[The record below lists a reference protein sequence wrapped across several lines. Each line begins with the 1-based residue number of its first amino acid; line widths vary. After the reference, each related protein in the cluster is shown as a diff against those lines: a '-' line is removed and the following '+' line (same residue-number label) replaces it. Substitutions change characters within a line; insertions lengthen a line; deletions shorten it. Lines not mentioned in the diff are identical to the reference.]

1 MANYYNV
8 TGWKHTGFDYYNRPF
23 SREVLNGEYFTSE
36 HNYFQ
41 MNGVAVKR
49 DDTAGLTYID
59 LQGSVKDERGTQVN
73 PPNVTGVLGP
83 GGPWYSWEEVDYI
96 RLVRTGYPG
105 DEDFVDISGYQ
116 KDPWNAPREG
126 KLYVSYYFV
135 TGMEAR
141 ARNVT
146 RIYLMLDEWTTM
158 GGAAELEIES
168 GFKIRGHITEAED
181 ASGYNLAS
189 EAISLLEPLETK
201 SVGYINDVPVEE
213 GTWDIIVS
221 QVDLTAYSEDQ
232 SVDALVAQA
241 TNGQSSVFPFVPA
254 VNAETQLQCNSPGE
268 VDEVTDNIHIRDYGF
283 FDSKNSRVNH
293 NLSVLLSAGQLEL
306 QDSYSIPKAYV
317 LVQTEDT
324 GRISEI
330 SNLVLPEP
338 SPVKKDITGY
348 PRKADYL
355 FGQEVLFSCST
366 GEMNAQNFYDLQDDT
381 IITWA
386 LVTPSGNPVARFKKI
401 KSHPYQYDQVVN
413 GMTWLKKAVVLEGAS
428 GSLWNQVNQNFAQ
441 QTQNRAVA
449 ENKIANR
456 VQNFRHI
463 ARAWE
468 TATNITMGAG
478 EMISSGVSASN
489 LLSGGKETWEAAR
502 QVADAVSQ
510 AANMGIDVYADFKSR
525 QFKAQSLEQAQNQL
539 GASLAQAN
547 FQAPYTNF
555 MPNLNVAAFRPNAF
569 GVYIV
574 NTSAKDRQR
583 LKNYF
588 LRYGYNGLYKPL
600 TWDEINVKSRVNYI
614 QCEGVCLKHSY
625 YPMRMTSATSS
636 LLSQGLFLW
645 NERPNQAAFAN
656 NPDRT

>member
-73 PPNVTGVLGP
+73 PPNATGVLGP

-116 KDPWNAPREG
+116 KDPWNTPREG
-126 KLYVSYYFV
+126 KLYVAYYFV

-158 GGAAELEIES
+158 GGASELEIES

-181 ASGYNLAS
+181 ADGYNLAP
-189 EAISLLEPLETK
+189 EQISLIEPLEVK
-201 SVGYINDVPVEE
+201 SSSDIYVGEE
-213 GTWDIIVS
+213 LEDKEFVIS
-221 QVDLTAYSEDQ
+221 QTDLTQYSEEQ
-232 SVDALVAQA
+232 TVDAFVAQGV
-241 TNGQSSVFPFVPA
+241 NGQSSVIPA
-254 VNAETQLQCNSPGE
+254 VSAVSGNTK
-268 VDEVTDNIHIRDYGF
+268 VTVYAPFDFTSRELNVQGYGIYARDNV
-283 FDSKNSRVNH
+283 RVQH
-293 NLSVLLSAGQLEL
+293 NMSVLFSAGQLEL
-306 QDSYSIPKAYV
+306 QDSYTIPGEYV
-317 LVQTEDT
+317 GAAVPDST
-324 GRISEI
+324 GRITAIFNKSATITNPTARDI
-330 SNLVLPEP
+330 S
-338 SPVKKDITGY
+338 GY

-355 FGQEVLFSCST
+355 FGQDVLLAKLT
-366 GEMNAQNFYDLQDDT
+366 GEMCAMNFYDVSDRN
-381 IITWA
+381 IAIWA
-386 LVTPSGNPVARFKKI
+386 IMTPGGTPIARFKAI
-401 KSHPYQYDQVVN
+401 REHPYVYDQCVKGAPWMKNAIV
-413 GMTWLKKAVVLEGAS
+413 MQGAS
-428 GSLWNQVNQNFAQ
+428 GSMWNQLNNSFAQ

-449 ENKIANR
+449 ENKVRNNVENWR
-456 VQNFRHI
+456 LG
-463 ARAWE
+463 ARAVK
-468 TATNITMGAG
+468 TAADIGIAG
-478 EMISSGVSASN
+478 GSAVSSVGSVSN
-489 LLSGGKETWEAAR
+489 LFSGGKETWAAA
-502 QVADAVSQ
+502 QGIANAAYD
-510 AANMGIDVYADFKSR
+510 AANVGIDIYAEWKGR
-525 QFKAQSLEQAQNQL
+525 QFKEQSLEQAQNQL
-539 GASLAQAN
+539 NMSLAQAN
-547 FQAPYTNF
+547 FQAPYANF
-555 MPNLNVAAFRPNAF
+555 VPDLNGYVFERNAF
-569 GVYIV
+569 FAYVI

-625 YPMRMTSATSS
+625 YPMRMTSVTSS

-645 NERPNQAAFAN
+645 NERPNQAAFAD